1 MPHASAV
8 SRTNISGITCKGVRS
23 LALAGALA
31 GLAGAL
37 ATKPMFVYEG
47 ADFSWQLAG
56 YFSLLQ
62 LLALADDL
70 VAAALLI
77 FKHMGWLS
85 PPGVLPAHEQLGMV
99 EYPMAQEHGL
109 VRDILIFDKD
119 LRP

>member
-1 MPHASAV
+1 MPHASGV

-56 YFSLLQ
+56 YFSLRQ

-70 VAAALLI
+70 LAVCKPRRLEVRGEFAARGGIGLT
-77 FKHMGWLS
+77 
-85 PPGVLPAHEQLGMV
+85 V
-99 EYPMAQEHGL
+99 EASFPE
-109 VRDILIFDKD
+109 
-119 LRP
+119 PS